1 MIEALLSILI
11 ILIVASAAYYASYR
25 YVDLRHNR
33 DTIADEF
40 KRATVYINEMEERVM
55 LLEAQLD
62 MQRASMPRATGS
74 SNGWDEMNVR
84 S

>member
-1 MIEALLSILI
+1 MIEVLLSILI
-11 ILIVASAAYYASYR
+11 IAVIGTGAYYAAHYIIN
-25 YVDLRHNR
+25 LRHERNAL
-33 DTIADEF
+33 ADEY
-40 KRATVYINEMEERVM
+40 KRAEEHIKELEERVI
-55 LLEAQLD
+55 LVEAQLD

>member
-1 MIEALLSILI
+1 MIEALASILI
-11 ILIVASAAYYASYR
+11 VLIIAAGAYYASYR
-25 YVDLRHNR
+25 YVELRHNR

-40 KRATVYINEMEERVM
+40 KRATAYIAEMEERVM

-62 MQRASMPRATGS
+62 TQRSNIPKATGS
-74 SNGWDEMNVR
+74 SNGWSEMNIR